1 MAVEMVAMAVATVVA
16 VAMAV
21 AVEMVVATVAP
32 ARGEVAPVVETGG
45 ARVAA
50 LGAGDMVVVEENMAA
65 GEENMAEA
73 VNVVVEAWMGAEM
86 DLVVVLMGAEAWMGE
101 DLVMGVSTEEG

>member
-1 MAVEMVAMAVATVVA
+1 
-16 VAMAV
+16 V

-73 VNVVVEAWMGAEM
+73 VKGVAEAWMGAEV
-86 DLVVVLMGAEAWMGE
+86 DLVVVLLGAESWMGE
-101 DLVMGVSTEEG
+101 DLVMGVSTEDG